1 MSRQGFKDFVH
12 ALEHS
17 SSLRRQLHQLPSID
31 AVVALARDNGFAVS
45 ESDFQD
51 DARCY
56 RVARWF
62 ANSWIS

>member
-17 SSLRRQLHQLPSID
+17 SSLRRQLHQLPSIE
-31 AVVALARDNGFAVS
+31 AVVALARDNGFAVG
-45 ESDFQD
+45 ESDVQD
-51 DARCY
+51 DARCDQ
-56 RVARWF
+56 VARWC